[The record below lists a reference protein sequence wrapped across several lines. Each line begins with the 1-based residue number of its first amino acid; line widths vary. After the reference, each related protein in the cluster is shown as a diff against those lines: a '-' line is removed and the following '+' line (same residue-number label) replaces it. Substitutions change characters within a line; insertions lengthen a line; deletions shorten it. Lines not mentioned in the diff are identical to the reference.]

1 MNANILS
8 KARSYV
14 ALRLSEGE
22 RGNLF
27 ATGQDTDPE
36 TIERF
41 AALYDREV
49 AAPAAADRVEDIND
63 LSPAALA
70 RSFGGLNE

>member
-1 MNANILS
+1 MNTDQLS
-8 KARSYV
+8 KARAYV
-14 ALRLSEGE
+14 ATYLTESE
-22 RGNLF
+22 RGHLF
-27 ATGQDTDPE
+27 ATGQDVDPE
-36 TIERF
+36 QIERY

-49 AAPAAADRVEDIND
+49 ARVPAVDPIEDVND